1 VKSEKQV
8 GTGVKEGQKEGR
20 RNLLRGVWREIF
32 CGKGSKDSQALFF
45 FTEIIAKFFI
55 VKKMG
60 AI

>member
-32 CGKGSKDSQALFF
+32 CGKGSKDSQALDMIP
-45 FTEIIAKFFI
+45 EGLIR
-55 VKKMG
+55 VG
-60 AI
+60 